1 MPPER
6 TWIARLT
13 PTVSS
18 SIELL
23 LAVPLGLDV
32 WERHSDSLVV
42 AATEEQLDDVERRR
56 LAEVERWSTREEF
69 EACAHGGPSPDEPAP
84 PPPPDGTR

>member
-1 MPPER
+1 MPPGR

-13 PTVSS
+13 PTAGS

-23 LAVPLGLDV
+23 LSVPAGLDV
-32 WERHSDSLVV
+32 WERHADSLVV
-42 AATEEQLDDVERRR
+42 AATDDQLLELERRR

-69 EACAHGGPSPDEPAP
+69 EARARRVHDDPADERNRP
-84 PPPPDGTR
+84 

>member
-1 MPPER
+1 MRPNR

-13 PTVSS
+13 PTADS

-23 LAVPLGLDV
+23 LSVPVGLDV
-32 WERHSDSLVV
+32 WERHPDSLVV
-42 AATEEQLDDVERRR
+42 AATDDQLAELERRR

-69 EACAHGGPSPDEPAP
+69 EARAGRRHNGPAP
-84 PPPPDGTR
+84 PPAPDGIG

>member
-1 MPPER
+1 MPSER

-23 LAVPLGLDV
+23 LSAPLGLDV
-32 WERHSDSLVV
+32 WERHPDSLVV
-42 AATEEQLDDVERRR
+42 AATDDQLAELERRR

-69 EACAHGGPSPDEPAP
+69 EARAGRWRDGPAP
-84 PPPPDGTR
+84 PPVPGGSG

>member
-1 MPPER
+1 MSPER

-23 LAVPLGLDV
+23 LTVPVGLDV
-32 WERHSDSLVV
+32 WERHPDSLVV
-42 AATEEQLDDVERRR
+42 AATEEQLVELERRR

-69 EACAHGGPSPDEPAP
+69 ASRPPSTP
-84 PPPPDGTR
+84 PTREVDPPT

>member
-1 MPPER
+1 MPSER

-23 LAVPLGLDV
+23 LGAPLGLDV
-32 WERHSDSLVV
+32 WERHPGSLVV
-42 AATEEQLDDVERRR
+42 AATDDQLAELERRR

-69 EACAHGGPSPDEPAP
+69 EARAGRWHDGHAP
-84 PPPPDGTR
+84 PPVPGGSG

>member
-1 MPPER
+1 MPPGR

-13 PTVSS
+13 PTAGS

-23 LAVPLGLDV
+23 LSVPVGLDV
-32 WERHSDSLVV
+32 WERHPDSLVV
-42 AATEEQLDDVERRR
+42 AATDDQLAELERRR

-69 EACAHGGPSPDEPAP
+69 EARAGRGHDDPAP
-84 PPPPDGTR
+84 PSPAGGAG

>member
-1 MPPER
+1 MPSER

-23 LAVPLGLDV
+23 LGAPLGLDV
-32 WERHSDSLVV
+32 WERHPDSLVV
-42 AATEEQLDDVERRR
+42 AATDDQLAELERRR

-69 EACAHGGPSPDEPAP
+69 EARAGRRHNDPAP
-84 PPPPDGTR
+84 PPRAGGSG

>member
-1 MPPER
+1 MSPER

-23 LAVPLGLDV
+23 LTVPVGLDV
-32 WERHSDSLVV
+32 WERHPDSLVV
-42 AATEEQLDDVERRR
+42 AATEEQLVELERRR
-56 LAEVERWSTREEF
+56 LAEVERWSTRGEF
-69 EACAHGGPSPDEPAP
+69 EARAGRRHDGPAP
-84 PPPPDGTR
+84 PPLAGGSG

>member
-13 PTVSS
+13 PTASS

-23 LAVPLGLDV
+23 LSVPVGLDV
-32 WERHSDSLVV
+32 WERHPDSLVV
-42 AATEEQLDDVERRR
+42 AATDDQLAELERRR

-69 EACAHGGPSPDEPAP
+69 EARAGRRHNDLAP
-84 PPPPDGTR
+84 PPTPGGTE

>member
-1 MPPER
+1 MPSER

-23 LAVPLGLDV
+23 LSTPLGLDV
-32 WERHSDSLVV
+32 WERHPDSLVV
-42 AATEEQLDDVERRR
+42 AATDDQLAELERRR

-69 EACAHGGPSPDEPAP
+69 EARAARRHDGLAP
-84 PPPPDGTR
+84 PPMPGDSG

>member
-18 SIELL
+18 SIDLL
-23 LAVPLGLDV
+23 LSVPIGLDV
-32 WERHSDSLVV
+32 WERHPDSLVV
-42 AATEEQLDDVERRR
+42 AATDDQLAELERRR

-69 EACAHGGPSPDEPAP
+69 EARAARRHDGPAP
-84 PPPPDGTR
+84 PPTAGGSG